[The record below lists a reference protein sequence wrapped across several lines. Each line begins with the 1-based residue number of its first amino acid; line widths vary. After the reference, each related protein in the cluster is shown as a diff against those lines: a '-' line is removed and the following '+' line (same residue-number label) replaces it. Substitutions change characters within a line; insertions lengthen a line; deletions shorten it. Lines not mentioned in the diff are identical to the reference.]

1 MAANHQR
8 EEDPARGRCN
18 NWIMRVEGVPRD
30 TKFLPHPSRGDS
42 RGYDIPFREVIL
54 KNHHTG
60 CPVPKSLMRSVR
72 HWLKGHIPRRITSNK
87 SRSKLSSRY
96 LFLLVLFKMI
106 WLHLSY
112 YKCIAFIANEMDD
125 TKIFNEM
132 AVSRAL
138 RKLGYTTKIPLLVAY
153 QAFATRNLIL

>member
-1 MAANHQR
+1 MILENYH
-8 EEDPARGRCN
+8 AR
-18 NWIMRVEGVPRD
+18 
-30 TKFLPHPSRGDS
+30 
-42 RGYDIPFREVIL
+42 
-54 KNHHTG
+54 
-60 CPVPKSLMRSVR
+60 CPVPESLMRSVR

-153 QAFATRNLIL
+153 QAFATRNLIRRHQFWNEPWPVGIHGTLRRRIIDVDKFGLHLNAANKNIDQCRGG